1 MCADTTLHI
10 LFRWMRVPSSLPTT
24 VHPHP
29 HPHPHLHTQ
38 TNRRDTRSWS
48 PCCCTRARPSSSR
61 RASSGACFLFV
72 CLIVFCVFF
81 NGGWGCG
88 LGLVL
93 GFLGGLA
100 RRLSPPLPLSRSL
113 ACSCGMEAGP
123 IPPLPHTLIPPPSSY
138 PPPKNT
144 KKTPTPPP
152 ARRPSGSRAARCPSP
167 RGPAPL
173 RWRPR
178 RRSGTSSR

>member
-1 MCADTTLHI
+1 MCVCADTTLHI

-93 GFLGGLA
+93 GFLGGWPVV
-100 RRLSPPLPLSRSL
+100 SLPLSHSL
-113 ACSCGMEAGP
+113 DLSHVLVGWRRVP
-123 IPPLPHTLIPPPSSY
+123 FLHSLTRLYHLPPPTL
-138 PPPKNT
+138 PQKT
-144 KKTPTPPP
+144 QKKHPHLPQLVVLRGAEPHGVHRHG
-152 ARRPSGSRAARCPSP
+152 AQRR
-167 RGPAPL
+167 
-173 RWRPR
+173 
-178 RRSGTSSR
+178 